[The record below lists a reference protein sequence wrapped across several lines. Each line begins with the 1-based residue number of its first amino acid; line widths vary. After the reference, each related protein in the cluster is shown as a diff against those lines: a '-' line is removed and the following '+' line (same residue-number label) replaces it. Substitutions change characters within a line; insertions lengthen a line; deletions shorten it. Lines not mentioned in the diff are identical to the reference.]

1 MKSGT
6 PSPSASS
13 STLAGTV
20 VLRRVKL
27 TVMGVTPDRGL
38 ASKVIPGPG
47 VAASVIV
54 WVAVAPVVVV
64 ATAVTSVL
72 ARRGITA
79 AKLVP
84 CTAAG
89 MPLTVTPASAPAASM
104 VPRTSS
110 WPAGT
115 VAPSTGSVI
124 VTWSPA
130 VTVIVMVSDACP
142 PKPAATVKPSVWP
155 TLTILS
161 PIGSKTGGWLG
172 RGVTVTFTDAVLFAR
187 PSVTWSWKVRTVSAV
202 TTGAVKPAV
211 AEPALRRV
219 TAGPAGWGQAKVS
232 GSPSGSKL

>member
-47 VAASVIV
+47 VA
-54 WVAVAPVVVV
+54 
-64 ATAVTSVL
+64 
-72 ARRGITA
+72 
-79 AKLVP
+79 
-84 CTAAG
+84 
-89 MPLTVTPASAPAASM
+89 
-104 VPRTSS
+104 
-110 WPAGT
+110 
-115 VAPSTGSVI
+115 
-124 VTWSPA
+124 
-130 VTVIVMVSDACP
+130 
-142 PKPAATVKPSVWP
+142 
-155 TLTILS
+155 

-202 TTGAVKPAV
+202 TTGAVKPGV
-211 AEPALRRV
+211 AEPAPSRG
-219 TAGPAGWGQAKVS
+219 TAGAAGWGR
-232 GSPSGSKL
+232 